1 MKIVPY
7 EKKYKEDFIEMN
19 KQWISKMF
27 AIEKEDLSV
36 LNNIERAIE
45 DGAQIF
51 FAVDDDNDKE
61 VLACCMIAPLPN
73 GEWEIEKFC
82 ARGMYTGTG
91 AGSACL
97 KACLDYAKEKRV
109 EKVVI
114 VTNKKCEQAI
124 HLYRKFGF
132 IEVPV
137 DKEKFPFERANIA
150 FEQTFSYN
158 TE

>member
-19 KQWISKMF
+19 KQWISNMF
-27 AIEKEDLSV
+27 VIEEEDLLV
-36 LNNIERAIE
+36 LNNIECAIE
-45 DGAQIF
+45 AGGQIF
-51 FAVDDDNDKE
+51 FAVEDEE

-82 ARGMYTGTG
+82 AKGMYTGTG

-97 KACLDYAKEKRV
+97 KACIDYAREKGV
-109 EKVVI
+109 EKIVI
-114 VTNKKCEQAI
+114 VTNTKCEQAI
-124 HLYRKFGF
+124 HLYKKFGF

-137 DKEKFPFERANIA
+137 DKEKFPFKRANIA

-158 TE
+158 FN

>member
-1 MKIVPY
+1 MRVVPY
-7 EKKYKEDFIEMN
+7 EKKYKKEFIEMN
-19 KQWISKMF
+19 KEWISKMF
-27 AIEKEDLSV
+27 VIEKEDLSI
-36 LNNIERAIE
+36 LNNI
-45 DGAQIF
+45 DQSLGSGGQIF
-51 FAVDDDNDKE
+51 FAVDDSEN
-61 VLACCMIAPLPN
+61 VLACCMIAPRPN

-82 ARGMYTGTG
+82 AKGMYTGTG

-97 KACLDYAKEKRV
+97 KACIDYAKEKRV

-114 VTNKKCEQAI
+114 VTNTKCVQAI

-158 TE
+158 PLK